1 VISDASEQGRVRLP
15 DIPHVEQV
23 HLKISDLLF
32 GHTDPWPSGND
43 WQDERERRLD
53 DGT

>member
-1 VISDASEQGRVRLP
+1 VRLP

-23 HLKISDLLF
+23 HLAISDLLF
-32 GHTDPWPSGND
+32 GHTADHES
-43 WQDERERRLD
+43 RERRLD